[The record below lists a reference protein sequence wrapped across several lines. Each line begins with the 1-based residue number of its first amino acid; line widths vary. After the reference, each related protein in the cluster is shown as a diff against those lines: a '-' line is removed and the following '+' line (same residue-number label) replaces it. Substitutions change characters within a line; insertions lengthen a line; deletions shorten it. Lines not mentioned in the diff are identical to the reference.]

1 MSLSRSEQS
10 RINGSKSK
18 GPKTPEGKVRSSKNA
33 FKHGLSAQ
41 TSVLDCESDEMYENH
56 RQSWFDSLVPA
67 TETEAEIVEDI
78 ASVRWRMHR
87 AAVMQTILTN
97 MEVEKATGRRTGD
110 DPNEI
115 LVKAVAKLSPEPGLI
130 DRIARHEDRLHRRFM
145 RNLKALALLRQLQ
158 PGDDHEPSGESPE
171 CPPVEPD
178 TTFPQNE
185 PSHDSLPPDPQSPA
199 PQEAVETSPVQARV
213 AAKGG
218 KHDNL
223 LCDRGQTRHPSAHG
237 TEFHPNS

>member
-18 GPKTPEGKVRSSKNA
+18 GPKTPEGKARSSKNA

-41 TSVLDCESDEMYENH
+41 TSVLDCESDEMYEKH

-87 AAVMQTILTN
+87 AAVMQLILTN

-110 DPNEI
+110 DPNET
-115 LVKAVAKLSPEPGLI
+115 LVKAIAKLSPEPGLI

-158 PGDDHEPSGESPE
+158 PSGDNPEEPE
-171 CPPVEPD
+171 

-185 PSHDSLPPDPQSPA
+185 PSPAAGEPQNEPAAAESTIHENEPKSADEQLAPCENQANEPDPDGWR
-199 PQEAVETSPVQARV
+199 PQILTIR
-213 AAKGG
+213 
-218 KHDNL
+218 L
-223 LCDRGQTRHPSAHG
+223 
-237 TEFHPNS
+237 